1 MYLGLLIL
9 RTKNLSIM
17 QSWKLKKS
25 KNSGKAPRA
34 ASHGVARGV
43 ARIFSIF
50 KIFNFALKDF
60 LIQLQRNSTL
70 LNPTVGGQFLLP
82 TLHCRSRAYIL
93 HRDYLREYL
102 REVSWNLRGV
112 SWNLSGVAREPEVSP
127 GIPEVS
133 PGTPEGWPGAPD
145 GSPGTPEEWTGTP
158 EGSLWTPEGWPGT
171 PEESPGTTEGWAGTS
186 EGSPESRKGDISDE
200 IILSK
205 DDSNC
210 ILFRCCFLKKSFTAK
225 LKILKI
231 EKILLYPSPLRGS
244 GPLLFSTLHLKDFY
258 P

>member
-102 REVSWNLRGV
+102 REVSENISER
-112 SWNLSGVAREPEVSP
+112 
-127 GIPEVS
+127 S
-133 PGTPEGWPGAPD
+133 PGTFEGSPGTSQ
-145 GSPGTPEEWTGTP
+145 GSPGTPRCRP
-158 EGSLWTPEGWPGT
+158 
-171 PEESPGTTEGWAGTS
+171 
-186 EGSPESRKGDISDE
+186 GSP
-200 IILSK
+200 
-205 DDSNC
+205 
-210 ILFRCCFLKKSFTAK
+210 RCH
-225 LKILKI
+225 
-231 EKILLYPSPLRGS
+231 PGPPRGGPGPPMGRPGPPRRGPGPPRGRS
-244 GPLLFSTLHLKDFY
+244 GPPRGGPEPPRSRPGPPRGGLGPPRGRPSLGREIFQMRSFCLRR
-258 P
+258 